1 VVYSFCG
8 LTLKDIRKLQRDN
21 TKLKNKL
28 RKLKVEEEC
37 GVWPPPPRAFCQVRH
52 ENMTATEVIRRQQ
65 ERGAEQNAVMKDS
78 VENIVEVMLAP
89 LLNGALER
97 EADKVSKL
105 MEDIKLLQDSEA
117 ALKNE
122 VVILQKINIE
132 SAGQILALE
141 EQNENLEQELI
152 AATEQEE

>member
-8 LTLKDIRKLQRDN
+8 LTLKDIRKLQKDN

-28 RKLKVEEEC
+28 RKPKESPVESKDI
-37 GVWPPPPRAFCQVRH
+37 
-52 ENMTATEVIRRQQ
+52 TATELLRRQE
-65 ERGAEQNAVMKDS
+65 ERLAEQSATLQVSADAIAEAMVKHITS
-78 VENIVEVMLAP
+78 GMEQ
-89 LLNGALER
+89 LER

-117 ALKNE
+117 ALRNE

-132 SAGQILALE
+132 SAGQILELE
-141 EQNENLEQELI
+141 SKYEDLEQDLI
-152 AATEQEE
+152 AANEAWEE